1 MHQLSIPWW
10 KKSAVGVSSGGDEEG
25 DNDDSYPPLLPIS
38 PSLLPLSSSTSSHAH
53 DESPSLGLLNDD
65 NERRPLRGGQ
75 SNGEGGRVRDRQGDD
90 EGEDEDEDHDEDD
103 DDEDF
108 EVYGRGSGNHSRDS
122 GDEDSDEGDEE
133 NSNDMIIDLTDNHAD
148 HQDQDMDME
157 QLRRRERRTFRSSRR
172 PKNTTPSTGGSGG
185 AGGGSRGAS
194 GGGNTSGG
202 TSFGNSRIHNTM
214 VGLLGM
220 TGGDRDRDH
229 DVMPMLVNEAG
240 EPAEDKPSSSYTKNN
255 HGDRTTSRGSS
266 GGGGGRG
273 GKAPLPATSSEEMQA
288 LHMFVSLSA
297 FRAMA
302 TSMQC
307 ETLVYTLVPGPTP
320 TYPHNST
327 HSPITTTAVEGKDGI
342 MQTPSPSNSRSPS
355 PVYTTPTNPAD
366 ESTTLHPHP
375 SHQQDLDFGKVNRN
389 VLEEL
394 ICLSVQE
401 TQCGGLAVVEAV
413 EARWTALWEAYEALN
428 RSPDS
433 QDERGSLGGDGS
445 LGGGGGG
452 GGRDTSNT
460 PPPVV
465 DSLRARLVDATGGG
479 EMDSFARHIGR
490 NLGLGSGNPLLE
502 AASAIGLFSPFG
514 APQLSSRSSAPTV
527 DAATQAAAIA
537 QMTDMGLPRDW
548 CEVALRRCRYNV
560 ELAINMCFE
569 NGGDMSQIVAEDAM
583 MQAAQVDISSLF

>member
-90 EGEDEDEDHDEDD
+90 EGEDED
-103 DDEDF
+103 
-108 EVYGRGSGNHSRDS
+108 G
-122 GDEDSDEGDEE
+122 
-133 NSNDMIIDLTDNHAD
+133 NDMIIDLTDNHAD

-185 AGGGSRGAS
+185 AGGGSGGAS

-266 GGGGGRG
+266 GGVGVGGSG
-273 GKAPLPATSSEEMQA
+273 GNAQLPATSSEEMQA

-307 ETLVYTLVPGPTP
+307 ETLVYTLVPGPIP
-320 TYPHNST
+320 TYPHIST
-327 HSPITTTAVEGKDGI
+327 HSPITTTAVGGKDGI

-355 PVYTTPTNPAD
+355 PAYTTPTNPAD
-366 ESTTLHPHP
+366 ESTHPHPHP
-375 SHQQDLDFGKVNRN
+375 SHQQDLDGGKVNRD

-514 APQLSSRSSAPTV
+514 APQLASRSSAPTV